1 MWSPAD
7 GVVMVSG
14 YLEKLPW
21 LTPFGWLTILISFMV
36 GIFLGLVGGV
46 YVLMSIAAQIKAS

>member
-1 MWSPAD
+1 
-7 GVVMVSG
+7 MVSR

-21 LTPFGWLTILISFMV
+21 LTPFGWLTILTSFMV
-36 GIFLGLVGGV
+36 GVFLGLVGGV